1 MNCRDSAKKSR
12 QLAVEFSVVGG
23 ASRRNQTV
31 RVTRR
36 GSPLGWTLQGSSH
49 CTDYFQMV
57 TADTLPCWRV
67 AATCL
72 RDKLGIGQLTPE
84 NVMNLNARLT
94 VSALAIALCA
104 HFGAANELTVSSLKV
119 TADELDGGS
128 QVRFTGTIA
137 TVCTD
142 TSGDGACG
150 SSTISIDPSAPTPF
164 DCRGVGDVQC
174 ALPPPAAQAC
184 YLEGRVW
191 VILDA
196 FEGTK
201 KSLAV
206 GLPEGVCA
214 DKGGNFSGTLSA
226 RNVAVLT
233 RVGFYASVKLPIGP
247 TTIDVDNASTQIGQT
262 STPITIHPPATLSSL
277 SCAPL
282 AILPGQSTTATVTMS
297 RPVKTSTM
305 IALSDSSASI
315 TTPPAVTIPAGASS
329 ATFTV
334 TRPMGTVPS
343 TASVK
348 AATTTASKT
357 CDLQLR

>member
-1 MNCRDSAKKSR
+1 
-12 QLAVEFSVVGG
+12 
-23 ASRRNQTV
+23 
-31 RVTRR
+31 
-36 GSPLGWTLQGSSH
+36 
-49 CTDYFQMV
+49 MV
-57 TADTLPCWRV
+57 TADTLPCLRV
-67 AATCL
+67 AATCFH
-72 RDKLGIGQLTPE
+72 DKLGIGQLTPE

-104 HFGAANELTVSSLKV
+104 HTGTANQLTVSKLNI
-119 TADELDGGS
+119 TPNELDGGS
-128 QVRFTGTIA
+128 QVKFTGSIA

-142 TSGDGACG
+142 TSGDGAC
-150 SSTISIDPSAPTPF
+150 SSTTIFVDPNAPGPF
-164 DCRGVGDVQC
+164 ACLDTSGDGQC
-174 ALPPPAAQAC
+174 AAVPAAAQTC
-184 YLEGRVW
+184 HEQGRVW
-191 VILDA
+191 VILGA

-201 KSLAV
+201 RSLAV

-214 DKGGNFSGTLSA
+214 EKSGSFSGIVGA
-226 RNVAVLT
+226 RSVAALT
-233 RVGFYASVKLPIGP
+233 RVGIHASVKAPFGP
-247 TTIDVDNASTQIGQT
+247 TTIDPDNASTQIGQT
-262 STPITIHPPATLSSL
+262 ATQITIHPPATLASL

-282 AILPGQSTTATVTMS
+282 AVLPGQSTTATVTMS

-315 TTPPAVTIPAGASS
+315 TTPPTVTIPAGASS
-329 ATFTV
+329 ATFKV